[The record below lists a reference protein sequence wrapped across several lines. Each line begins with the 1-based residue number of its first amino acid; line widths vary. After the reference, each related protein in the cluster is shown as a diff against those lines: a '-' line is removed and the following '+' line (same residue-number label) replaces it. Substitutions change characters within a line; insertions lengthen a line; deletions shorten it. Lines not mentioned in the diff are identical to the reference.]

1 VVFFDLE
8 TTGFDRP
15 IRPVQIGAVDSWGEN
30 CFNEYV
36 WPRRHVH
43 PKATLTNNFYTKR
56 NNLYHH
62 GEKVAC
68 LDLEDAL
75 AAFLEWLEELGGDV
89 VLVAHK
95 CLDYDAKVLLR
106 NMEEFSISYSSI
118 IRGFSDSLLASRQL
132 YTEAPSH
139 KLSAMLTEVGLP
151 TREEHDA
158 LEDAVDCRRICRRM
172 AGASSASSTLSWNP
186 IGITRWMSNGSG
198 LSHLDIPPFRWW
210 KEGHGT
216 LTTYCVFFHLCSC
229 LSFGSQF
236 IPNTSQQSSSSLS
249 CQICVNSKFR
259 LFFSSSHLK
268 L

>member
-1 VVFFDLE
+1 MSGHRGGKQHQQSRQRRGPTVVFFDLE

-15 IRPVQIGAVDSWGEN
+15 IRPVQIGAVDSWGEC

-106 NMEEFSISYSSI
+106 NMEEFNIPYSNI

-139 KLSAMLTEVGLP
+139 KLSAMLYEVGLP
-151 TREEHDA
+151 VREEHDA
-158 LEDAVDCRRICRRM
+158 LEDAADCRRICRRM
-172 AGASSASSTLSWNP
+172 AGQ
-186 IGITRWMSNGSG
+186 
-198 LSHLDIPPFRWW
+198 
-210 KEGHGT
+210 
-216 LTTYCVFFHLCSC
+216 C
-229 LSFGSQF
+229 
-236 IPNTSQQSSSSLS
+236 
-249 CQICVNSKFR
+249 KFR
-259 LFFSSSHLK
+259 FMDFIMDSNWYHTVDQQWDWTFPSGYPTF
-268 L
+268 